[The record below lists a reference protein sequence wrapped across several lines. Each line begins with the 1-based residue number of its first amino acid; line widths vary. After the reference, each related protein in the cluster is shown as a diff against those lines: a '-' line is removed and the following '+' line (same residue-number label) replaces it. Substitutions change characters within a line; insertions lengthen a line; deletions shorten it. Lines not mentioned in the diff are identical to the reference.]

1 MQKKKVLQGKKIA
14 DGSRNLYHPSKGHTS
29 TCNAETHAETKGIF
43 YALFVVCSR
52 IQVRQASP
60 APKLVDKWSES
71 CLQPLAFSLSSNTIR
86 ATTKAVLCRESKKKN
101 EWKSVFLQSHPHS
114 WRCFR
119 SLLQITNRIQVS
131 HLFYIY
137 IYIQIYRLRKSVG
150 TTTIPENHNRKLK
163 LKVN

>member
-1 MQKKKVLQGKKIA
+1 MQKKSEKCCKEKKSILTGQG
-14 DGSRNLYHPSKGHTS
+14 TCS
-29 TCNAETHAETKGIF
+29 TQARATLVRVTLTHAETKGIF

-86 ATTKAVLCRESKKKN
+86 ATTKAVLCRESKKN

-119 SLLQITNRIQVS
+119 SLLQITNRI
-131 HLFYIY
+131 
-137 IYIQIYRLRKSVG
+137 
-150 TTTIPENHNRKLK
+150 
-163 LKVN
+163 